1 MVMNEKET
9 KNEEKEVISDE
20 NEIKNEEETDG
31 TEEKTVKNA
40 KDEFFRK
47 IREEEVYPLI
57 IPINFEGKE
66 IEELPLKGMT
76 DIRGRHYMDATNLLR
91 AEGKTEEAMNYDSP
105 DFAIAMLRVVTGIA
119 IELIYDLHSVDY
131 RVLIQVAQGFL
142 SRVG

>member
-1 MVMNEKET
+1 MNEKET
-9 KNEEKEVISDE
+9 KNEEVVNDE

-76 DIRGRHYMDATNLLR
+76 DIRGRNYMDATNLLR

-105 DFAIAMLRVVTGIA
+105 DFAI
-119 IELIYDLHSVDY
+119 YK
-131 RVLIQVAQGFL
+131 
-142 SRVG
+142 